1 MDVGEQKGLAPEI
14 YKWRRNANLGRQNV
28 IALDLYL
35 AYLRQAFNTCYYCAS
50 ITDHVEELQR
60 KCIKHVRKPMSKAVV
75 AEIAQQMGFGTKDIE
90 EDKTVIKD
98 EQESAEKP
106 KDPSGKDKAGEKKDP
121 EGRDWKRNGIG
132 FSIFLAV

>member
-1 MDVGEQKGLAPEI
+1 
-14 YKWRRNANLGRQNV
+14 
-28 IALDLYL
+28 
-35 AYLRQAFNTCYYCAS
+35 
-50 ITDHVEELQR
+50 
-60 KCIKHVRKPMSKAVV
+60 MSKAVV